1 MKEIILRLGSGSLET
16 GFPSVNVELRD
27 RTYGRQQSHWESVAS
42 LPSSPELKNVYEEWQ
57 YLYQNSLRQSGQRGV
72 TFAPMG
78 PTNIRYRDIQEITH
92 ELVTAL
98 NDWLN
103 QGDFHHE
110 IQAQL
115 RTELNASDRITI
127 AIVTDNL
134 LLWQLPWHRWDF
146 FKSYDHCV
154 EFFSKRQFK
163 NLSRQPQPNGKVD
176 ILALWGN
183 APELNLAKDLAAL
196 QQPRAVVKSCQP
208 KSAIEISDRLAAGQI
223 DILFFGGHGETIE
236 LEIAGK
242 LQTLGAIY
250 LDKKTPIEIDKIKK
264 DLQKAVDRGL
274 QIAIFNCC
282 SGLGLAQEL
291 ADLNIPYLIVMR
303 SQISDQLAQQFC
315 RDLLLHY
322 SQGYLFTAAFQYAR
336 DRLKPATDR
345 SDEFES
351 WLPMLLHNPNSN
363 HVTWQQLCHSRGH
376 IPLPSS
382 IVRAN
387 QWLTKPSNKPLAW
400 LGLSL
405 LSTNITIGLRILPL
419 TQNIEA
425 IVLDKFQYAQVK
437 IMPPKSHVAIVDIS
451 AKDDQKNNKNQNGIV
466 VIGREYLSSPAPLQ
480 DLSKVSFL
488 ALGIDLKFNTIPPDS
503 FIHNSNVSLDCK
515 DLSPNI
521 NYPPQPQGCLHLITK
536 IYPKVIRHPSGFILN
551 SHLSATIPRIS
562 LSNIVAN
569 PTVFADKFLLVGAIE
584 NESSQVVRYATA
596 AEQIIRAA
604 IAQQHLP
611 TKLTNHGGAIYLWG
625 WSALSSALIFN
636 RRRLLAFSAIIVLLS
651 VATGWLLF
659 LYGFVV
665 PLIASIIVI
674 SISGAF
680 IFIVYSS
687 HQANL

>member
-27 RTYGRQQSHWESVAS
+27 RTYGSQQSHWESVAS
-42 LPSSPELKNVYEEWQ
+42 LPPSPELKGIYEEWQ
-57 YLYQNSLRQSGQRGV
+57 YLYQNSLRQGGRRGV
-72 TFAPMG
+72 TFATLHT
-78 PTNIRYRDIQEITH
+78 TNIAYPNIQGITH

-98 NDWLN
+98 NNWLN
-103 QGDFHHE
+103 QGDFYYK

-115 RTELNASDRITI
+115 RTELNASDRIVI

-134 LLWQLPWHRWDF
+134 LLWQLPWHRWNF
-146 FKSYDHCV
+146 FDSYQHCI
-154 EFFSKRQFK
+154 EFFSKPQFK
-163 NLSRQPQPNGKVD
+163 NLSRQPQRNGKVD

-208 KSAIEISDRLAAGQI
+208 KSVIEISDRLAAGQI

-236 LEIAGK
+236 LDIAGNP
-242 LQTLGAIY
+242 QTIGAIY
-250 LDKKTPIEIDKIKK
+250 LDKETPIAIDKIKK

-291 ADLNIPYLIVMR
+291 SDLNIPYLIVMR

-315 RDLLLHY
+315 RDLLLCY
-322 SQGYLFTAAFQYAR
+322 SQGASFPAAFQYAR
-336 DRLKPATDR
+336 DRLKLADQLG
-345 SDEFES
+345 EFES

-363 HVTWQQLCHSRGH
+363 HVIWQQLCHSRGY

-382 IVRAN
+382 MVRAN
-387 QWLTKPSNKPLAW
+387 QWLTKPLHKPLTW

-405 LSTNITIGLRILPL
+405 LSTSIAIGLRILPL

-425 IVLDKFQYAQVK
+425 VVLDKFQYAQVK

-451 AKDDQKNNKNQNGIV
+451 AKNDQKTNKNQNGIV
-466 VIGREYLSSPAPLQ
+466 VIGGEYLSSPAPLQ
-480 DLSKVSFL
+480 DLSKISFL
-488 ALGIDLKFNTIPPDS
+488 ALGIELKFNTIPPDS
-503 FIHNSNVSLDCK
+503 FVNNSNVSLDCK

-521 NYPPQPQGCLHLITK
+521 NYPPQPQGCLNLITK
-536 IYPKVIRHPSGFILN
+536 TYPKVIRHPSGFILN
-551 SHLSATIPRIS
+551 PYLSATIPRIS
-562 LSNIVAN
+562 LNNIVAN

-584 NESSQVVRYATA
+584 NESSQVVRHATA

-651 VATGWLLF
+651 IATGWLLF

>member
-27 RTYGRQQSHWESVAS
+27 RTHGRQQSHWESVAS

-57 YLYQNSLRQSGQRGV
+57 HLYQNSLRQNRQRGV

-78 PTNIRYRDIQEITH
+78 TTNIRYRNIREVTH

-103 QGDFHHE
+103 QGDFHHK

-115 RTELNASDRITI
+115 RTELNASDQITI
-127 AIVTDNL
+127 AVVTDNL

-154 EFFSKRQFK
+154 EFFSKPQFK
-163 NLSRQPQPNGKVD
+163 NLPRQPQPNGKVD

-208 KSAIEISDRLAAGQI
+208 QSAIDISNQLAAQQI

-236 LEIAGK
+236 LDIGGN

-250 LDKKTPIEIDKIKK
+250 LDKETPIEIDKIKK

-315 RDLLLHY
+315 RDLLLNY
-322 SQGYLFTAAFQYAR
+322 SQGASFPAAFQYAR
-336 DRLKPATDR
+336 ERLKPASSR
-345 SDEFES
+345 PGEFES
-351 WLPMLLHNPNSN
+351 WLPMLLHNPNSD
-363 HVTWQQLCHSRGH
+363 HVTWQQLCHPGRNGSLRA
-376 IPLPSS
+376 SQ
-382 IVRAN
+382 VWAN
-387 QWLTKPSNKPLAW
+387 QWLAKSLNQRLTW
-400 LGLSL
+400 IGLSL
-405 LSTNITIGLRILPL
+405 LSTSITVGLKTLPL
-419 TQNIEA
+419 AQSIEA
-425 IVLDKFQYAQVK
+425 MALDKFQYAQIK
-437 IMPPKSHVAIVDIS
+437 IMPPESHVAIVDIS
-451 AKDDQKNNKNQNGIV
+451 ANDQKSPNRQNDMV
-466 VIGREYLSSPAPLQ
+466 VIGGEYLSSSAPLQ

-488 ALGIDLKFNTIPPDS
+488 ALGIDLKFPIPPSDS
-503 FIHNSNVSLDCK
+503 FLHNSNVSLDCK
-515 DLSPNI
+515 DLSPII
-521 NYPPQPQGCLHLITK
+521 NYPPQPQGCLNLITK
-536 IYPKVIRHPSGFILN
+536 TYPKVVRPPWGFILN
-551 SHLSATIPRIS
+551 PHLSATIPRIS
-562 LSNIVAN
+562 LDNLVAN
-569 PTVFADKFLLVGAIE
+569 PTMFADKILFVGTVKD
-584 NESSQVVRYATA
+584 ESLQVLRHATS
-596 AEQIIRAA
+596 AEQIIRAS
-604 IAQQHLP
+604 IAQQRLP
-611 TKLTNHGGAIYLWG
+611 AKLSNYAGVVYLWG

-636 RRRLLAFSAIIVLLS
+636 RRRLFVFSVIIVLLS
-651 VATGWLLF
+651 IITGWLLF
-659 LYGFVV
+659 LHGFVV
-665 PLIASIIVI
+665 PLMASIITI
-674 SISGAF
+674 GISGTFVF
-680 IFIVYSS
+680 IIYSN
-687 HQANL
+687 HRNKL